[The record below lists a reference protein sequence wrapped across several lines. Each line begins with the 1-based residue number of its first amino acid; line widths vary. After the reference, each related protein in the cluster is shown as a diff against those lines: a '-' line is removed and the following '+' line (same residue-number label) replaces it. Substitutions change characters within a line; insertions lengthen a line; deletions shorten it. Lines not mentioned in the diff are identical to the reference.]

1 MTVTVYAPGL
11 TVEVFDRPVVP
22 PPPPPPSSGLTTW
35 TKLGANGGAY
45 NAYFRRPVVLPNG
58 DIWAAWGANS
68 QADRGSMIFSR
79 ATNTWAKTN
88 TLAGAGYDIGA
99 RENYG
104 ACYGVDCV
112 WVGPG
117 APVGYNL
124 LGDQRFDPATG
135 TYTEVYVPGTGGG
148 DGCLTYHA
156 GYLHA
161 VGGWSGNPPVRRS
174 LTTGVVSAL
183 GGTTPPCTRQS
194 QYGPA
199 EEESPRL
206 SYARGGI
213 DARNG
218 TRWLLAN
225 DNELWLCTANGT
237 YAKATTTGDKPDTL
251 GIVATLVEGA
261 NSIVAWCGYTGMVGA
276 AIGAVRRQTWIL
288 DLTTLV
294 WRKGPGLAAG
304 DAVPTARVMSQSNLL
319 SDGTSALLVLD
330 SQSLTEVWRLS

>member
-11 TVEVFDRPVVP
+11 TVEVFDRPSQ
-22 PPPPPPSSGLTTW
+22 PPPPSSVLTTW

-45 NAYFRRPVVLPNG
+45 NAYFRRPVVLPTG
-58 DIWAAWGANS
+58 DIWAAWGANA

-79 ATNTWAKTN
+79 ATNTWAKTH
-88 TLAGAGYDIGA
+88 ASSGVGFDIGA

-104 ACYGVDCV
+104 ACYDADRGCV
-112 WVGPG
+112 WIGPG
-117 APVGYNL
+117 APVAYSQ
-124 LGDQRFDPATG
+124 LGDLRFDPAAG
-135 TYTEVYVPGTGGG
+135 TYTEAYTPGTGRS
-148 DGCLTYHA
+148 DACLSYRDNFLYVA
-156 GYLHA
+156 
-161 VGGWSGNPPVRRS
+161 GGWVGAAPIKRD
-174 LTTGVVSAL
+174 LTTGIVSAL
-183 GGTTPPCTRQS
+183 GGPTPPCTRQS

-206 SYARGGI
+206 SYARGGM
-213 DARNG
+213 DARDG

-225 DNELWLCTANGT
+225 DNELWLCPATGT
-237 YAKATTTGDKPDTL
+237 YAKVTTTGDKPDTL

-276 AIGAVRRQTWIL
+276 AAGVVRRQTWVL
-288 DLTTLV
+288 DLGTNT